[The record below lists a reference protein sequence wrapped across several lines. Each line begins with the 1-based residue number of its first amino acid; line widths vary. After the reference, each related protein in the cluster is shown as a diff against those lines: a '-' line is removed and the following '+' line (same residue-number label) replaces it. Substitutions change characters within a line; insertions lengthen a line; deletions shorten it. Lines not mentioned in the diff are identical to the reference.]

1 MVVLVRT
8 DCDSAPEGS
17 DPAWTGAADAP
28 DWGETLTR
36 TLRMVTTHSLFEDL
50 RRAGKINDQL
60 ELHGRA
66 GRTAR
71 GRRAGRSRTE
81 RPGEARR
88 LAERR
93 PPGGADR
100 KLRAAAGLEHKST
113 VDISEIVGRS
123 GEVAGA
129 SLARFGG
136 FFAERT
142 RGHDFLL
149 GYRNGLIWMWNN
161 LQRRGPRPP
170 ARDDRGARP
179 GDDDPRLD
187 RRSWDARQPR
197 SPRPRAGARR
207 RRPCPS
213 HRPQQ
218 AGGPAVTAPL
228 RRDGSATVAAGNGG
242 AWALPERFHDGRYRT
257 LRQLG
262 SGASKRVVVAYDEE
276 LEREVAVAVIRS
288 ADLSDGERARLLR
301 EVRVDRAALQP
312 PEHPHR
318 PRRGRAGRVHLR
330 RPGARRRRLGRGAA
344 RHPPERAAARAR
356 AADRARRHRGAGVR
370 PRERR
375 DPSRRQAEQRAADA
389 APTRR
394 CWRTSA

>member
-50 RRAGKINDQL
+50 RGAGKTNDRI
-60 ELHGRA
+60 G
-66 GRTAR
+66 AR
-71 GRRAGRSRTE
+71 SA
-81 RPGEARR
+81 
-88 LAERR
+88 LAEQLAAAVSRR
-93 PPGGADR
+93 SDEDVLEALGASPDDDLEELLKQ
-100 KLRAAAGLEHKST
+100 KLRAAAGLEHKT
-113 VDISEIVGRS
+113 CLDISEVVGRS
-123 GEVAGA
+123 GDVAGA

-149 GYRNGLIWMWNN
+149 GYRNMLIWMFHN
-161 LQRRGPRPP
+161 LERARPGPRT
-170 ARDDRGARP
+170 RDDRGARP

-187 RRSWDARQPR
+187 RRPRDAGEPR
-197 SPRPRAGARR
+197 PTRPRAGARR
-207 RRPCPS
+207 RRTRPS

-228 RRDGSATVAAGNGG
+228 RRDGSATVAASNGG

-330 RPGARRRRLGRGAA
+330 RPGARRGRLGRGAA
-344 RHPPERAAARAR
+344 RHATRAGCRSRSRCGSRATSPRRWRSPTRAA
-356 AADRARRHRGAGVR
+356 
-370 PRERR
+370 
-375 DPSRRQAEQRAADA
+375 
-389 APTRR
+389 
-394 CWRTSA
+394 